1 MSTSLRGDALSAAQ
15 DPLDEP
21 EGRALSLPVGDVFE
35 RLWHLLI
42 SMRTGLALML
52 FLGFLTFIGTLLT
65 QVPAG
70 TQAVPSAYA
79 DFLDAMRAKYG
90 GWTTVFDALGL
101 FAVFSSIWFK
111 ATLVLLTTSI
121 LACSINRAP
130 RLWRQAVHPRI
141 AASPAFLDHAPLAGY
156 VAVPI
161 AVDHAAE
168 VVRAELKRHHFRTL
182 VTTDEDGVAIFADR
196 FRWGPFGTVIAHL
209 SLILILGG
217 AVLGM
222 GGFRNTDFAVAI
234 GSTVPVGN
242 GTALS
247 LKATDFRDLYYE
259 NGSPADYVSHLVLY
273 DNGVQ
278 VAERDIR
285 VNDPLRYG
293 DVTFYQSFFGP
304 AADMVVKDSTGKTVF
319 DQGVP
324 LIWGS
329 NDGKKS
335 IGQLTIPGSDLVVYV
350 IGVASGKS
358 DATIKAGQLQ
368 VEVYSSANQ
377 TTPIGLQVVDEGK
390 PATIAGLDFTFVRE
404 RQFTGLI
411 VARDPGALFVWAG
424 ALALVLGVILVFLFP
439 SRRIWARVRG
449 SGTGSDVYVAAATRH
464 DMGFEST
471 FRALIDGVQEKGR

>member
-1 MSTSLRGDALSAAQ
+1 MTTSVPSDALSVGQ
-15 DPLDEP
+15 EPLDES
-21 EGRALSLPVGDVFE
+21 EGGSLSLPVGDVFD

-70 TQAVPSAYA
+70 IQADQTAYA
-79 DFLDAMRAKYG
+79 QWLESVRPKYG
-90 GWTTVFDALGL
+90 GWTTVFDTLQL

-130 RLWRQAVHPRI
+130 RLWRQAVHPRV
-141 AASPAFLDHAPLAGY
+141 AASAAFLDHAPLAGY

-161 AVDHAAE
+161 AADDAAA
-168 VVRAELKRHHFRTL
+168 VVRTELKRRHFRTI
-182 VTTDEDGVAIFADR
+182 VSPDDDGIAIYADR

-217 AVLGM
+217 AIAGM
-222 GGFRNTDFAVAI
+222 GGFRNTDFAVTV
-234 GSTVPVGN
+234 GSTVAVGN

-247 LKATDFRDLYYE
+247 VAATKFEDKYYT

-273 DNGVQ
+273 DNGIQ

-293 DVTFYQSFFGP
+293 DVTFYQSFYGGG
-304 AADMVVKDSTGKTVF
+304 ADMLVKDASGKTLF
-319 DQGVP
+319 DTGVP
-324 LIWGS
+324 LVWAS
-329 NDGKKS
+329 NDGNKA
-335 IGQLTIPGSDLVVYV
+335 IGQLKLPGSDLVIYV

-358 DATIKAGQLQ
+358 DSTIKAGQIQ
-368 VEVYSSANQ
+368 VEVYQGANQ
-377 TTPIGLQVVDEGK
+377 TTPVGLQVIDEGK
-390 PATIAGLDFTFVRE
+390 PATIAGMDFTFVRE

-411 VARDPGALFVWAG
+411 VARDPGAPFVWAG
-424 ALALVLGVILVFLFP
+424 ALALVLGVVLVFLFP
-439 SRRIWARVRG
+439 SRRLWARVRG
-449 SGTGSDVYVAAATRH
+449 TGAGSEVFVAAATRH
-464 DMGFEST
+464 DMGFEAT
-471 FRALIDGVQEKGR
+471 FRALIDSVQEKGR